1 MAANIVMVSSLELQ
15 FTSWWYQRHMLYLRN
30 LISVFSLHSGR
41 KYCPLIPIFSPSWV
55 CGTCALDARFD
66 YLGPPSPMTNNNKML
81 ECWSLL
87 AVMVEWCGVADG
99 LIWLQPAAAELG
111 PGTGGLVERIH
122 LGGTQPLICTILHPL
137 ACGCITDVYLLYRIL
152 FTPHNFDCQILVK
165 SIKET
170 KVSFGHFYF
179 HCVGAHE
186 RTIKI
191 KHNTPLVKMKEL

>member
-1 MAANIVMVSSLELQ
+1 MAANIVVMVSSLELQ

-81 ECWSLL
+81 ETDWRWWLSDVGWQMAWYDYSLL
-87 AVMVEWCGVADG
+87 LLGR
-99 LIWLQPAAAELG
+99 G
-111 PGTGGLVERIH
+111 PGTGGLVDRIH

-137 ACGCITDVYLLYRIL
+137 ACGCITDVYLLHKIL
-152 FTPHNFDCQILVK
+152 FTPHKFDCQILVK

-191 KHNTPLVKMKEL
+191 KHNTPLVKMEEL

>member
-1 MAANIVMVSSLELQ
+1 MMGSSLGLQ

-81 ECWSLL
+81 DWLTGGDGWVMWGGRWLDMITACCCW
-87 AVMVEWCGVADG
+87 A
-99 LIWLQPAAAELG
+99 
-111 PGTGGLVERIH
+111 GTGGLVERIH

-137 ACGCITDVYLLYRIL
+137 ACGCITDVYLLHKIL
-152 FTPHNFDCQILVK
+152 FTPHKFDCQILVK

-191 KHNTPLVKMKEL
+191 KHNTPLVKMEEL

>member
-1 MAANIVMVSSLELQ
+1 MAANIVMVLSLELQ

-81 ECWSLL
+81 DWLTGGDGWVMRGGRWLDMITACCCW
-87 AVMVEWCGVADG
+87 DRG
-99 LIWLQPAAAELG
+99 L
-111 PGTGGLVERIH
+111 GTGGLVERIH

-137 ACGCITDVYLLYRIL
+137 ACVCITDVYLLHKIL
-152 FTPHNFDCQILVK
+152 FTPHKFDCQILVK

-191 KHNTPLVKMKEL
+191 KHNTPLVKMEEL